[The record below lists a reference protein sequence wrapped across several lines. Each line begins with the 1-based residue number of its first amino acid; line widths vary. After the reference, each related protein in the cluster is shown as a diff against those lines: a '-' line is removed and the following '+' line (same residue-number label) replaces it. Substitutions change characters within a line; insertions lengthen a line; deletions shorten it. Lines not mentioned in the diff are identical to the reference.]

1 MKKLTAIFI
10 ALALVFT
17 LTACQNI
24 DNIINGNGSE
34 LDGENGVSVE
44 VSVEITEDDLNE
56 DVSSYT
62 QIIFSQSSVVAEN
75 CTVSGTVV
83 TITKSGTYL
92 VSGSCSDGQILVN
105 AKDCEVKIALNRLS
119 LSCGSSAPIFIQKA
133 EKVIITLCSN
143 TVNTLTDT
151 ANYVLNE
158 DEEPSATIFSK
169 SDLTINGSGTLTIN
183 ANYNNAIQCKDVLK
197 ITNGTINVNS
207 VDDGIIGKDF
217 LYILNAEINAECGGD
232 GLRSTND
239 SDTKLGTIY
248 IESGTISLICEND
261 GIQAANGILINGGTF
276 DITTGGGSAN
286 SSSQS
291 QQTPWGSWGSSTSNS
306 DSAKAIKA
314 TNNIVINSG
323 EFNIDSSDDSVH
335 CNDSML
341 ISGGNLE
348 VSSGDDGFHADNIL
362 IISGGIINIDKCYE
376 GIESVKITISDGDI
390 NIIAS
395 DDAINATSGGGAGL
409 QPGQSNT
416 NDENIINITGGTIVI
431 RSDGDGLDANGAIR
445 MSGGLLIVS
454 GANTRGDSAIDFDID
469 FVVTGGTVI
478 AVGGTENA
486 HMISSSST
494 QASFQCHLTSSMT
507 AGTPLAIYDGDNN
520 LILAYVSDKAY
531 QSIIVTSSKMSVGMT
546 INIYTGGTLT
556 GTAKNGYYSDAEYS
570 GGTKQISTTVSS
582 MATTHNISSSGGI
595 GGGTGGGG
603 RHP

>member
-10 ALALVFT
+10 ALALTFT

-24 DNIINGNGSE
+24 DNIINGNDS
-34 LDGENGVSVE
+34 DQSGENGVSVA

-56 DVSSYT
+56 DISSYT
-62 QIIFSQSSVVAEN
+62 EIIFSQSGVTAQN

-105 AKDCEVKIALNRLS
+105 AKDCEVKIALNGLT

-169 SDLTINGSGTLTIN
+169 SDLTINGGGILTIN

-217 LYILNAEINAECGGD
+217 LYIMNAEINAECGGD

-248 IESGTISLICEND
+248 IESGIINLICGND

-291 QQTPWGSWGSSTSNS
+291 QQTPWGTWGSSTSNS

-314 TNNIVINSG
+314 TNSVVITSG

-341 ISGGNLE
+341 ISGGNFE

-362 IISGGIINIDKCYE
+362 IISGAVIDIEKSYE
-376 GIESVKITISDGDI
+376 GIESVDITISGGEIKIISSDDGINAAGGNDQSSVSGRPGQNPFGDTSNACITISGGTISIIADGDGI
-390 NIIAS
+390 DSNGNIVMSNGYIIVEGPTNDGNGALDYQNQFTFSGGTLLALGSSGMAQMPSSNSTKYSVMIGLNSYTLSTIKIANSSNETVIEYTPSKKYSNIVFAS
-395 DDAINATSGGGAGL
+395 DTLIKDSYSIYLNGVIFDEFTISSTTTTVGATSG
-409 QPGQSNT
+409 
-416 NDENIINITGGTIVI
+416 
-431 RSDGDGLDANGAIR
+431 
-445 MSGGLLIVS
+445 M
-454 GANTRGDSAIDFDID
+454 
-469 FVVTGGTVI
+469 
-478 AVGGTENA
+478 
-486 HMISSSST
+486 
-494 QASFQCHLTSSMT
+494 
-507 AGTPLAIYDGDNN
+507 
-520 LILAYVSDKAY
+520 
-531 QSIIVTSSKMSVGMT
+531 
-546 INIYTGGTLT
+546 
-556 GTAKNGYYSDAEYS
+556 
-570 GGTKQISTTVSS
+570 
-582 MATTHNISSSGGI
+582 GGI
-595 GGGTGGGG
+595 GGQP
-603 RHP
+603 RP